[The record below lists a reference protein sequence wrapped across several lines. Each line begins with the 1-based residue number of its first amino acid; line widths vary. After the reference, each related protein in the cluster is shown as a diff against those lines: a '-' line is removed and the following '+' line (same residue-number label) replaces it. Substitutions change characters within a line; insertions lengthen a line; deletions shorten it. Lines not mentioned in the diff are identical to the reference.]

1 KSPTSCSCKTIGAIW
16 LLVLLI
22 KDGTIGE
29 NQYGPDP
36 NNPAIFDFENQEI

>member
-1 KSPTSCSCKTIGAIW
+1 MASE
-16 LLVLLI
+16 
-22 KDGTIGE
+22 GTIGE